1 MKGIDKENLSKIKY
15 IHYIHGDD
23 IGSHHVEKYPVVYIN
38 STYVYFRVNGTP
50 ELKCI
55 NLSSV
60 WARYSDFVESYK
72 ECDVFHIRD
81 DMPTIYCFYIS
92 DEEIASIINA
102 NKIDILINKIKIL
115 TNYIEIY
122 NNNIAD
128 SERCIAQCKADIEK
142 YEAQLQ
148 TERNK
153 NGGM

>member
-15 IHYIHGDD
+15 IYYIHVDN

-50 ELKCI
+50 KLKCI

-60 WARYSDFVESYK
+60 WARYSDFIESYEK
-72 ECDVFHIRD
+72 RDIFRLLCDTSIV
-81 DMPTIYCFYIS
+81 YCFYIS
-92 DEEIASIINA
+92 DDEIVSITNA
-102 NKIDILINKIKIL
+102 NKIDILTNKIKIL
-115 TNYIEIY
+115 TNYIELY
-122 NNNIAD
+122 NNNIAG

-148 TERNK
+148 AERNK
-153 NGGM
+153 NGGI